1 MPPAHA
7 APRLS
12 TRREQGALR
21 RPPRP
26 SHANLSRVGKKKRVI
41 TFPCCWAVPR
51 WRMPCDEP
59 FRNMVWICLDPKK
72 KTMAFALQHVTTM
85 KIDNRDLH
93 LNSRLMHGAALV
105 CFM

>member
-26 SHANLSRVGKKKRVI
+26 SHANLSRVGKKSVSSLSMLLGCSKMEN
-41 TFPCCWAVPR
+41 A
-51 WRMPCDEP
+51 CDEP